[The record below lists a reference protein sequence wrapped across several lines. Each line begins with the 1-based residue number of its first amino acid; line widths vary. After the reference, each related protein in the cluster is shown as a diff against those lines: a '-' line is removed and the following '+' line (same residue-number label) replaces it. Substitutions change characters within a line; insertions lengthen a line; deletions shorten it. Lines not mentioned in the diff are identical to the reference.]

1 MVKQYALDGTY
12 LLIQPLQ
19 SVFKSLCCTGTWK
32 PIQRN
37 ANIYHSC
44 SVYSKVFNMA
54 DMRFY
59 EIYFIDRA
67 INQSRLINVPIKI
80 LNLVRG
86 GVQRNRVSLYAQK
99 IQHYYGTKT
108 WWTKEDKD
116 ISRWQLTKRFFN
128 FDSATG
134 SNQEGNTD
142 FVRYLSSLTIR

>member
-1 MVKQYALDGTY
+1 MDFMVKQYALDGTY

-59 EIYFIDRA
+59 EIYFVDRA

-108 WWTKEDKD
+108 
-116 ISRWQLTKRFFN
+116 
-128 FDSATG
+128 
-134 SNQEGNTD
+134 
-142 FVRYLSSLTIR
+142 